1 MKGLVDTVGLLFH
14 TVLLT
19 LLICYIYTCVGLEIV
34 CKDRD
39 SYPENVGIHIEENFC
54 SVPKFMLNLIQI
66 ALLWRTEQ
74 NMYNP
79 IIHAAPMMALF
90 FLSFILLV
98 GIALMN
104 LLTAIIVEGCFDRTR
119 NDQELEEKQR
129 NELSK
134 RILPEVFLVFKNL
147 DTDKS
152 GELSADEI
160 MAAPKEIQDKLHKL
174 VNKQDLEELLR
185 VCDKDGNGTVS
196 LAEFFDG
203 ISDRC
208 IKQIPLMELRMM
220 RKLTQVLERLDETPE
235 EVVDAITKAT
245 DGHGGGTATKTN
257 GTAGHILPY
266 AGSGVIF

>member
-1 MKGLVDTVGLLFH
+1 M
-14 TVLLT
+14 
-19 LLICYIYTCVGLEIV
+19 
-34 CKDRD
+34 
-39 SYPENVGIHIEENFC
+39 
-54 SVPKFMLNLIQI
+54 
-66 ALLWRTEQ
+66 
-74 NMYNP
+74 
-79 IIHAAPMMALF
+79 
-90 FLSFILLV
+90 
-98 GIALMN
+98 
-104 LLTAIIVEGCFDRTR
+104 
-119 NDQELEEKQR
+119 
-129 NELSK
+129 SK

-203 ISDRC
+203 ITDRC

-245 DGHGGGTATKTN
+245 DGHGGGIATKTN